1 MTDRGQL
8 EEIPAQL
15 LDVFE
20 QVIPGWLER
29 CVVHTAV
36 TQLGRCPT
44 DLAAAAAEM
53 ARTGAPEI
61 VSRLRELLATD
72 VDQQRG
78 APLAVVREATA
89 LPGAV
94 LADAGVP
101 APERDE
107 FQLRAFP
114 GDVYGLSPA
123 SWSDVDPALHEPGIM
138 WGAWKASTV
147 LRRRR
152 SEGMR

>member
-8 EEIPAQL
+8 DEIPAQL

-20 QVIPGWLER
+20 RVIPGWLER
-29 CVVHTAV
+29 CVVDTAV
-36 TQLGRCPT
+36 AQLGHCPES
-44 DLAAAAAEM
+44 LAAAAAEM
-53 ARTGAPEI
+53 ARVGAPE
-61 VSRLRELLATD
+61 VVARLEALLAVD

-78 APLAVVREATA
+78 APLAVVREATVM
-89 LPGAV
+89 PGAV
-94 LADAGVP
+94 LAEAGVP

-107 FQLRAFP
+107 FDQRAFP

-152 SEGMR
+152 SEGLR